1 MASATCTDATLD
13 SHLTRLRVTVPY
25 GVDPPSETPRGMRP
39 KEPLM
44 RKAVLPI
51 SLTTLLLIIIILLLV
66 L

>member
-1 MASATCTDATLD
+1 MALPASTRSTLSGRPSYTLVIPAGD
-13 SHLTRLRVTVPY
+13 SCGLHL
-25 GVDPPSETPRGMRP
+25 P
-39 KEPLM
+39 KEIAM